1 MQNHSAPTSAP
12 TSEAHLTSDKPA
24 NGNGLLHHGHHGQ
37 EHQQQQQY
45 QQQQMASSGAGYNQ
59 NHKSG
64 FMGSAPSFKQ
74 WIKLYGVDLLT
85 MAALGAVGLGVSD
98 WSTSRWVVPRT
109 SGHRAESDEADSVCP
124 RFCRSMRRILLP
136 LVALPSTSRTARV
149 SGRATRAE
157 INELTPRRSQSSTP
171 SSPTLFATR
180 SCVVLTVVQR
190 DLYTDYLTTD
200 PHLGR
205 RFDCL

>member
-45 QQQQMASSGAGYNQ
+45 QQQQMASSGTGYNQ

-98 WSTSRWVVPRT
+98 WSTSRWVPRI
-109 SGHRAESDEADSVCP
+109 SGHSAESDAADNVRP
-124 RFCRSMRRILLP
+124 RFYRSTRRTLLP
-136 LVALPSTSRTARV
+136 LVASPSTSRTARV
-149 SGRATRAE
+149 SGRATKARLD
-157 INELTPRRSQSSTP
+157 ELTPRRSQSSTL

-180 SCVVLTVVQR
+180 SCVVSTIVQR
-190 DLYTDYLTTD
+190 ERYTDYLTTD